1 MLYLCL
7 RKQSSFEAGQGP
19 APLAQRAT
27 PDRQLLAR
35 ADRQGSAR
43 PLGAGPPEAGQM
55 MGLPPVTAMVAPDV

>member
-27 PDRQLLAR
+27 PDRQRLAR

-43 PLGAGPPEAGQM
+43 PLGAGPP
-55 MGLPPVTAMVAPDV
+55 PRRKPVR